1 MNEIW
6 KPIEFAEGYFV
17 SDLGRIKSIKKNREL
32 ILKLSHTKDGY
43 VKCGITIQGS
53 SCRFR
58 VNRLV
63 ANAFIPNP
71 ENKPTVNHKDGN
83 KDNNCASNLEWMT
96 RSEQMKHAY
105 KLGLKKPMRGTSHSM
120 SRLTEEDVKW
130 IRQHYKARD
139 KECGMIAL
147 SKRFN
152 VSCCCIKR
160 AVKAIT
166 YSDIE

>member
-6 KPIEFAEGYFV
+6 KPIEFADGYYV
-17 SDLGRIKSIKKNREL
+17 SNLGRIKSTRRNREL

-43 VKCGITIQGS
+43 VKCGITIHGS

-63 ANAFIPNP
+63 AEAFIPNL

-83 KDNNCASNLEWMT
+83 KDNNRASNLEWMT
-96 RSEQMKHAY
+96 RSEQMEHAY
-105 KLGLKKPMRGTSHSM
+105 SLGLKKPMRGTSHSK
-120 SRLTEEDVKW
+120 SKLTEEDVRW

-139 KECGMIAL
+139 KEYGMFAL
-147 SKRFN
+147 AKRFN
-152 VSCCCIKR
+152 VGSCCIKR
-160 AVKAIT
+160 AVNGIT
-166 YSDIE
+166 YRNIE